1 MAGADKYDSGSGWP
15 SFTQPIDE
23 AHIVKVLEP
32 DGRVEVLD
40 AKSRAHLGHVFVRA
54 ATTPLLSSLEQKGY
68 QADAGADR
76 MTARRRRVYATAST
90 LPRWSTCRPAEASP
104 PGPPPPPTRGDPP
117 VSADQPR
124 LISLLPAPGLI
135 WAAGGAGDPRFLRGT
150 NKYILP
156 KKGESFE

>member
-40 AKSRAHLGHVFVRA
+40 AKSRAHLGHVFVRRRDS
-54 ATTPLLSSLEQKGY
+54 LLWVP
-68 QADAGADR
+68 R
-76 MTARRRRVYATAST
+76 
-90 LPRWSTCRPAEASP
+90 LPSRCRCGQDD
-104 PGPPPPPTRGDPP
+104 GPPPTGLRYCINAAALEYLPPGRGKPTPLPVGIPP
-117 VSADQPR
+117 FLQV
-124 LISLLPAPGLI
+124 SLLPAPGLI

-156 KKGESFE
+156 KKGESFK